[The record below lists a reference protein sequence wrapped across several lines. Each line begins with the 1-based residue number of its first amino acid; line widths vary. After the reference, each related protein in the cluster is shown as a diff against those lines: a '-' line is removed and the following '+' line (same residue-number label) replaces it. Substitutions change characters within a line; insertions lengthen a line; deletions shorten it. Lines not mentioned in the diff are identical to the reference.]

1 MAEGSGVQKHHF
13 TCFSQ
18 CHRFFHGLSM
28 TFVLQSK
35 GEIEGQAKA
44 MQRKEEELSSGLKAR
59 QTDLQN
65 ALQEVKVLRQQTL
78 ELQPQLAE
86 AFKERDQLKQ
96 ALKSSLASN
105 QEVVHLQRILL
116 IAPAARRRS
125 LLASVLLCICM
136 FTI

>member
-1 MAEGSGVQKHHF
+1 
-13 TCFSQ
+13 
-18 CHRFFHGLSM
+18 M